1 MCSFQYIDS
10 FLLLMKVYFH
20 LHIYTLPLNFLL
32 NLQYSP
38 LNMQNT
44 KLFYRPLV
52 LGLRPFVDFKSLFL
66 MLASEAVSIYLDF
79 IYTKIA
85 KLLLMW
91 VRLMIIYV
99 YIFKLNNESLSLLQ
113 LMRYYRVE
121 NIFKMTNLAMS

>member
-66 MLASEAVSIYLDF
+66 MLVSEAVLIYLDF
-79 IYTKIA
+79 IYMKIA

-99 YIFKLNNESLSLLQ
+99 YYLEWHVCTYLNIELKQSLHSINEIQ
-113 LMRYYRVE
+113 
-121 NIFKMTNLAMS
+121 

>member
-66 MLASEAVSIYLDF
+66 MLVSEAVLIYLDF
-79 IYTKIA
+79 IYMKIA

-99 YIFKLNNESLSLLQ
+99 YLEWHVCTYLNIELKHFFTFNQ
-113 LMRYYRVE
+113 
-121 NIFKMTNLAMS
+121 

>member
-1 MCSFQYIDS
+1 MCSFQYIDF

-121 NIFKMTNLAMS
+121 NIFKITNFI